1 MGFSGAKWYIM
12 ANGRFRSKY
21 DHTIDEKGRI
31 SFPSRF
37 REVLRHYESEALIAI
52 PWDNHLRIYPLA
64 EWEIL
69 ENKLKAEDRDLLE
82 DLDKVIRYF
91 ESESFECDLD
101 KQGRILLPPALRAE
115 LGLKRDIV
123 LIGMIDRV
131 EIWDKDEWQVECKV
145 GREHFREHR
154 EGIKK
159 RGII

>member
-1 MGFSGAKWYIM
+1 MVSS
-12 ANGRFRSKY
+12 RFRSKY
-21 DHTIDEKGRI
+21 EHTIDDKGRL

-37 REVLRHYESEALIAI
+37 REVLRQYESEVLIAI

-69 ENKLKAEDRDLLE
+69 ENKLQVEDQEQFE

-91 ESESFECDLD
+91 ESESCECVVD
-101 KQGRILLPPALRAE
+101 KQGRILLPPGLRAD

-131 EIWDKDEWQVECKV
+131 EIWDKEAWAVERKI
-145 GREHFREHR
+145 GREHFGEHKLS
-154 EGIKK
+154 IKK